1 MCGIVG
7 GVTNTDITPL
17 LLDGLNRL
25 EYRGYDSSGLVLL
38 KKNNK
43 LILKRAV
50 GKVSNLANK
59 LKLNKIKGKIG
70 LAHTRWATHGEPS
83 NENTHPHISNNSIC
97 VVHNGIIE
105 NYSEL
110 KKLQIEQGYE
120 FTSETDTEVI
130 AHKIDFASQS
140 SNSLLEATQKALK
153 TLNGSYGLGIISSN
167 YPDQI
172 IAARKSSPL
181 VIGIGDNGNY
191 IASDQTA
198 LLSVTRKFI
207 FLEDMNIKFV
217 QSLGDMVQSSPE
229 NGGHNNLEWGR
240 AQQMYDLLLD
250 ADIPAVP
257 LAGNHEWGSDN
268 DYTWLNKYFPLSK
281 FQSRDWWGGNING
294 IENTYQQL
302 ILGQEKYLFISIGW
316 KITDDVKEW
325 AKNIIQSH
333 SDHKVII
340 SHHYKAKVP
349 FAELVDPFENVIMTL
364 HGHVNKETYE
374 TSNNGRSHSF
384 EQGFQD
390 EGFDAGEKG
399 DCQIRYFLFKPLED
413 KVEWWTY
420 SVVMNEGKGG
430 YWTKQPSSQGSFHLV
445 QIGPGESEEEK

>member
-1 MCGIVG
+1 MKKIVLIVSL
-7 GVTNTDITPL
+7 GV
-17 LLDGLNRL
+17 
-25 EYRGYDSSGLVLL
+25 
-38 KKNNK
+38 
-43 LILKRAV
+43 LIIFL
-50 GKVSNLANK
+50 SNFQNPVEVPHEMIVDK
-59 LKLNKIKGKIG
+59 SKGEWTLMVIPDMQRY
-70 LAHTRWATHGEPS
+70 TEDWS
-83 NENTHPHISNNSIC
+83 
-97 VVHNGIIE
+97 
-105 NYSEL
+105 
-110 KKLQIEQGYE
+110 EQGYE
-120 FTSETDTEVI
+120 WQEEVTTF
-130 AHKIDFASQS
+130 KWM
-140 SNSLLEATQKALK
+140 
-153 TLNGSYGLGIISSN
+153 
-167 YPDQI
+167 
-172 IAARKSSPL
+172 
-181 VIGIGDNGNY
+181 
-191 IASDQTA
+191 
-198 LLSVTRKFI
+198 VTMS
-207 FLEDMNIKFV
+207 EDMNIKFV

-250 ADIPAVP
+250 AGIPAVP

-374 TSNNGRSHSF
+374 TSNNGRTHSF

-399 DCQIRYFLFKPLED
+399 DCQIRYFIFKPLED

-445 QIGPGESEEEK
+445 QIGPGESAEEK